1 MKNLISVTP
10 REFKRHFNEIIDECS
25 DVCMS
30 TNQEIAIIIP
40 EKKDGKTY
48 IKITS
53 LVPLHGGIQYNY
65 NKELLKKYGI
75 NIDNRVNI
83 VENIISDTFKD
94 ADIFGQL
101 DDKATN
107 YLKRAINLAA
117 IELIKRF
124 NIV

>member
-48 IKITS
+48 IEITS

>member
-1 MKNLISVTP
+1 MKNLILVTP

-48 IKITS
+48 IEITS